1 MNSTIMPYKII
12 IADNQFLTTKSLKM
26 ILQEEN
32 QYVVNQVVTNKKDL
46 LNALKT
52 AIFEVL
58 IVDYSQID
66 FDHVSDLQ
74 KIRKE
79 YPCLSILILTNTIIK
94 SDLMELNNIGIHNI
108 ILKTAD
114 QEEILAALDATVKS
128 KKYYSETI
136 LEILFEF
143 QERKK
148 TSENIDEQLTCSEIG
163 IVRLIADGYTTK
175 EIATRKNISFHT
187 VMSHRKNIFR
197 KLGVNNI
204 SELLMHSV
212 KSGLIGTIE
221 YHI

>member
-1 MNSTIMPYKII
+1 MNSTKNPHKII

>member
-1 MNSTIMPYKII
+1 MPYKII